1 MVLCCS
7 ADQTVS
13 VRPSHLTALF
23 LLLFLLVGCFQ
34 ETPVPSVDRTT
45 AIMISLLHD
54 ESAEVRRTAAES
66 LGKIGDQSAVA
77 CVLPLLTDP
86 VPVVRVAAAQ
96 ALGRI
101 GTASNVTVL
110 AALSRALEDPEER
123 VKQAA
128 AMAVAELEPLSP
140 QLKPVVSL
148 VQASD
153 VQVRRAAIRALLQS
167 DTSHWVPQLLPAL
180 HDPDTEVRQGAV
192 AVLEGAPGNPQ
203 VRTEIHK
210 RLAHDSSPAV
220 RAEAAYHVGELGGAE
235 SRSVLL
241 GALKKDRDKGVRRW
255 IEAELNSLRGTD

>member
-1 MVLCCS
+1 MLCYP

-13 VRPSHLTALF
+13 LRPSHLTALF
-23 LLLFLLVGCFQ
+23 PLFFLLLGCFQ
-34 ETPVPSVDRTT
+34 EAPAPSVDRTT
-45 AIMISLLHD
+45 AIVISLLHD

-77 CVLPLLTDP
+77 SVLPLLTDP
-86 VPVVRVAAAQ
+86 LPVVRVAAAQ

-128 AMAVAELEPLSP
+128 AMAIAELEPLSS

-153 VQVRRAAIRALLQS
+153 VHVRRAAIRALLQS

-203 VRTEIHK
+203 VRTEIQK

-220 RAEAAYHVGELGGAE
+220 RAEAAYHLGELGGVE
-235 SRSVLL
+235 TRSVLQE
-241 GALKKDRDKGVRRW
+241 ALKNDRDKGVKRW
-255 IEAELNSLRGTD
+255 IEAELKSLHGSD

>member
-1 MVLCCS
+1 MLCYP

-13 VRPSHLTALF
+13 LRPSHLTALF
-23 LLLFLLVGCFQ
+23 PLFFLLLGCFQ
-34 ETPVPSVDRTT
+34 EAPAPSVDRTT
-45 AIMISLLHD
+45 AIVISLLHD

-66 LGKIGDQSAVA
+66 LGKIGDQSTVA
-77 CVLPLLTDP
+77 SVLPLLTDP

-128 AMAVAELEPLSP
+128 AMAIAELEPLSS

-148 VQASD
+148 VQSSD
-153 VQVRRAAIRALLQS
+153 MHVRRAAIRALLQS

-220 RAEAAYHVGELGGAE
+220 RAEAAYHLGELGGVE
-235 SRSVLL
+235 TRSVLQE
-241 GALKKDRDKGVRRW
+241 ALKNDRDKGVRRW
-255 IEAELNSLRGTD
+255 IEAELKSLHGSD